1 MFDWSKERCRESRG
15 QESMIEHG
23 FNEKTAY
30 GSSYLA
36 PWARVLVVDGKC
48 ENREVFRE
56 ILKDMQVQVD
66 EAENGKDAFDR
77 ILDLSLIHI

>member
-1 MFDWSKERCRESRG
+1 M
-15 QESMIEHG
+15 
-23 FNEKTAY
+23 
-30 GSSYLA
+30 SSFIA
-36 PWARVLVVDGKC
+36 PEARVLVVDGKC

-77 ILDLSLIHI
+77 ILDDAYDIIFVEYLMSGMDGIDVLLDMH